1 MATVLTMTTG
11 DRVQLTD
18 AQTFGSSLYHTG
30 LSKKAIHFCLGFGTP
45 LFFGIMPPAVLHDL
59 TPDWRLLLSLT
70 AGDSLSD
77 RGGGGDLISQWVRGS
92 TPFERHNGTFLRYDN
107 LIPRTAIHDLS
118 PCCMLGDDPS

>member
-1 MATVLTMTTG
+1 MPKPSAPHYITRAYLKKRSIFVL
-11 DRVQLTD
+11 VSALH
-18 AQTFGSSLYHTG
+18 Y
-30 LSKKAIHFCLGFGTP
+30 
-45 LFFGIMPPAVLHDL
+45 FFLQHGIMLPAVLHDL
-59 TPDWRLLLSLT
+59 THDWRLLLSLT

-107 LIPRTAIHDLS
+107 LIPRTAIHDNLIPRTAIHDLS

>member
-45 LFFGIMPPAVLHDL
+45 LFFDIMPPAVLHDL

-77 RGGGGDLISQWVRGS
+77 REGEVTSLLHGLRGC
-92 TPFERHNGTFLRYDN
+92 TPFGQDNVRRNG
-107 LIPRTAIHDLS
+107 
-118 PCCMLGDDPS
+118 MV